1 MYQTFNNMK
10 INSEPIRHNN
20 YASNAIKNA
29 TRPKIHENFT
39 RVMSNNQQTER
50 YDYQRVTNSNQP
62 KQTENTKSLW
72 GRPLWFSLHYG
83 ALHFPD
89 SPDPDMIKMMVGFI
103 RGLPIMIPCDVCK
116 NHSYTYISKFSDDEL
131 RSLSSN
137 KETLFEFFWEFH
149 NAVNKN
155 TGKPQ
160 ISLEKAYDIFRNAPR
175 SAL

>member
-1 MYQTFNNMK
+1 MK
-10 INSEPIRHNN
+10 ITSEPIRQNN

-29 TRPKIHENFT
+29 VRPKISENFT
-39 RVMSNNQQTER
+39 RAMTNQKIER
-50 YDYQRVTNSNQP
+50 YEAHRATNSNQP

-89 SPDPDMIKMMVGFI
+89 SPGPNMIEMMVGFI
-103 RGLPIMIPCDVCK
+103 RGLPIMIPCDICK
-116 NHSYTYISKFSDDEL
+116 NHAYTYISKFSDNEL

-149 NAVNKN
+149 NAVNKK
-155 TGKPQ
+155 TGKPE
-160 ISLEKAYDIFRNAPR
+160 ISLEKAYDIFKNAPR